1 MRGAGEG
8 DSHEQRIVADCL
20 QTAKTFVIR
29 AVLSLLYESLA
40 VLQLVFVLLLFS
52 LDLRNLRNSA
62 NHRRNDFSFRAI
74 EV

>member
-40 VLQLVFVLLLFS
+40 VLQLIFCTFVVFPRFTK
-52 LDLRNLRNSA
+52 
-62 NHRRNDFSFRAI
+62 FTK
-74 EV
+74 